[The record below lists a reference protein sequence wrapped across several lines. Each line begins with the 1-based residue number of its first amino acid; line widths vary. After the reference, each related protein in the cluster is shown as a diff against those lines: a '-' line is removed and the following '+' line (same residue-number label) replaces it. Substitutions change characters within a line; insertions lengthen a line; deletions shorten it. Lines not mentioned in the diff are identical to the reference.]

1 MRCRWGILIKL
12 VIEPNLDIM
21 VVGEKCSW
29 ESALEPEFDILIM
42 GGGIIGSS
50 IAMALSERGAGPI
63 GVVDVDLSGTWSS
76 TERNAGGVRAT
87 WEQPINI
94 KLGKQSIAYY
104 EKTAA
109 EVGFQQKG
117 YLWLYNSEQWPKAA
131 ERLQLQ
137 RRLGIIIEELAPAEI
152 EARFPFLDRLEGVA
166 AATFSPHD
174 GLINPNLLKLHYRR
188 IASERG
194 VTWIDRHAVERF
206 SIGQGRIEGVF
217 LREIRSQE
225 EVAPFLTEGTIP
237 QGGGTR
243 MLSARIVVNAGGSWA
258 PRLARLY
265 GKEIPSVPVRR
276 QVSVAHSQEI
286 DLTPYGMIV
295 DTSGLYFHHEADNIL
310 AGYSVPAEPKGYRFE
325 DEGYDFF
332 LQEIWPRLWE
342 RGSRFEKLKYIGGWA
357 GLYEVSPDRNAMIGP
372 VAGLANVFEAH
383 SFSGRGVMQSYAVG
397 RALAELIVE
406 GSYRTIDLTPLA
418 GDRFERGA
426 MVPEGL
432 HI

>member
-1 MRCRWGILIKL
+1 M
-12 VIEPNLDIM
+12 
-21 VVGEKCSW
+21 
-29 ESALEPEFDILIM
+29 ESTFDILIM

-50 IAMALSERGAGPI
+50 TAMALSERSGGRI
-63 GVVDVDLSGTWSS
+63 GVVDIDLSGTWGS

-94 KLGKQSIAYY
+94 ELGTQSIAYY
-104 EKTAA
+104 EKVAA

-117 YLWLYNSEQWPKAA
+117 YLWLYNSEQWPRAT
-131 ERLQLQ
+131 ERLLLQ
-137 RRLGIIIEELAPAEI
+137 RRLGVVIEALTPAEI
-152 EARFPFLDRLEGVA
+152 QARFPFLDRLEGVA
-166 AATFSPHD
+166 AATFSPRD

-194 VTWIDRHAVERF
+194 VTWIDRHAVERI
-206 SIGQGRIEGVF
+206 SIEQGRIDRVF

-225 EVAPFLTEGTIP
+225 EVEPFLKEGTLPEGSRTQAIFA
-237 QGGGTR
+237 Q
-243 MLSARIVVNAGGSWA
+243 IIVNAGGSWA

-276 QVSVAHSQEI
+276 QVSVAHSQEV

-295 DTSGLYFHHEADNIL
+295 DTTGLYFHHEANNIL

-342 RGSRFEKLKYIGGWA
+342 RGSRFEKLKYVSGWA
-357 GLYEVSPDRNAMIGP
+357 GLYEVSPDQSAIIGP
-372 VAGLANVFEAH
+372 AAGLADVFEAH
-383 SFSGRGVMQSYAVG
+383 SFSGRGVMQSYAAG
-397 RALAELIVE
+397 QALAELILE
-406 GSYRTIDLTPLA
+406 GRYRTLDLTPLA
-418 GDRFERGA
+418 GDRFEKGA
-426 MVPEGL
+426 PVPEGL